1 MKLVIFGLTVSSSWG
16 NGHATL
22 WRGLCRE
29 LAKRGHDVVFF
40 ERDVAYYASH
50 RDLHALPGGSL
61 VLYPDFESAVPLAR
75 RHLAQADVAIVT
87 SYCPDAVD
95 FTDVVIES
103 NVALRVFYDLDTPVT
118 LAAVAAGRTVD
129 YVGPR
134 GLSDFDLVLSFT
146 GGKALTE
153 LTRVLGARRTAVLYG
168 SVDPSLHGPVP
179 TMDRYRCDLSYLGTY
194 AEDRQAML
202 DRLFV
207 SPAHLLRTRSFL
219 LGGSQYPD
227 NFPWAD
233 NMSYVRHVQPPE
245 HPAFFCSSRLTL
257 NVTRRMMAEMGYCPS
272 GRLFEAAACG
282 VPIVTDA
289 WEGMERFFTPG
300 EQIIV
305 ARTTEDV
312 VQALSLDDRERL
324 RISRAARERTLDEHT
339 AGVRVTELE
348 RVLDHTQAA
357 VLAGLLQMPQP
368 AALAAPESPPPPL
381 VGPEPAVALAAP
393 EIQRCSA

>member
-1 MKLVIFGLTVSSSWG
+1 
-16 NGHATL
+16 
-22 WRGLCRE
+22 
-29 LAKRGHDVVFF
+29 
-40 ERDVAYYASH
+40 
-50 RDLHALPGGSL
+50 
-61 VLYPDFESAVPLAR
+61 
-75 RHLAQADVAIVT
+75 
-87 SYCPDAVD
+87 
-95 FTDVVIES
+95 
-103 NVALRVFYDLDTPVT
+103 
-118 LAAVAAGRTVD
+118 
-129 YVGPR
+129 
-134 GLSDFDLVLSFT
+134 
-146 GGKALTE
+146 
-153 LTRVLGARRTAVLYG
+153 
-168 SVDPSLHGPVP
+168 
-179 TMDRYRCDLSYLGTY
+179 
-194 AEDRQAML
+194 
-202 DRLFV
+202 
-207 SPAHLLRTRSFL
+207 
-219 LGGSQYPD
+219 
-227 NFPWAD
+227 
-233 NMSYVRHVQPPE
+233 VRHVQPPE

-368 AALAAPESPPPPL
+368 AALAAPESPPPPPL

>member
-40 ERDVAYYASH
+40 ERDVAYYASN

-75 RHLAQADVAIVT
+75 RHLAQADIAIVT

-118 LAAVAAGRTVD
+118 LSAVRAGRTVD
-129 YVGPR
+129 YVGLR

-146 GGKALTE
+146 GGSALTE
-153 LTRVLGARRTAVLYG
+153 LQRSLGARRTAALYG
-168 SVDPSLHGPVP
+168 TVDPSLHGPVP
-179 TMDRYRCDLSYLGTY
+179 AMDRYRCDLSYLGTY
-194 AEDRQAML
+194 AEDRQAAL

-207 SPAHLLRTRSFL
+207 SPANLTPARGFV

-227 NFPWAD
+227 SFPWTE
-233 NMSYVRHVQPPE
+233 NMRFVRHVPPAD
-245 HPAFFCSSRLTL
+245 HSAFYCSSRFTL
-257 NVTRRMMAEMGYCPS
+257 NVTRRTMAEMGFCPS

-282 VPIVTDA
+282 VPIITDV
-289 WEGMERFFTPG
+289 WEGLDQFFTPG
-300 EQIIV
+300 EEVLV

-312 VQALSLDDRERL
+312 LQALGASDHERQ
-324 RISRAARERTLDEHT
+324 RIARAARERVLEQHT
-339 AGVRVTELE
+339 ASVRVTELE
-348 RVLDHTQAA
+348 RLLDDTQAA
-357 VLAGLLQMPQP
+357 VLAGLLQVPTP
-368 AALAAPESPPPPL
+368 APVAHAAPEQ
-381 VGPEPAVALAAP
+381 E
-393 EIQRCSA
+393 RRSA